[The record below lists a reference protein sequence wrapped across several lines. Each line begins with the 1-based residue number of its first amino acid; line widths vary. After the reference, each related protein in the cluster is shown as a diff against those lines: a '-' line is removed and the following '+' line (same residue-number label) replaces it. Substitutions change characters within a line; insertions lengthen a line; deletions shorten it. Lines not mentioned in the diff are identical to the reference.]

1 MRPGRSRVSA
11 VGRRAVVL
19 VLGAAVLLSACG
31 GISKSE
37 LEEEAQARGGGL
49 GESLP
54 LEALDVLEDE
64 LGQPAQ
70 FTGMYLDW
78 ENVSVTVLVPGSDD
92 ELDQYSYHATR
103 GLSDPTPVTGVA
115 PADELRPTLMTRDDL
130 ALEDLDEIIDD
141 AVERADLE
149 GGYADNVSIN
159 RLGSDRTDITV
170 TVTSPRRSATVLYR
184 GNGDFVEATTR

>member
-1 MRPGRSRVSA
+1 
-11 VGRRAVVL
+11 

-37 LEEEAQARGGGL
+37 LEQEAQARGGGL
-49 GESLP
+49 GERLP
-54 LEALDVLEDE
+54 IEALDAVEEE
-64 LGQPAQ
+64 LGEEAR
-70 FTGMYLDW
+70 FTGMYIDW
-78 ENVSVTVLVPGSDD
+78 ESVSVTVLVPGSDD
-92 ELDQYSYHATR
+92 ELDQYSYHASG
-103 GLSDPTPVTGVA
+103 GLADPTPISGVA

-141 AVERADLE
+141 AVERADLQ

-159 RLGSDRTDITV
+159 RFDSDRTDITV
-170 TVTSPRRSATVLYR
+170 TVTSPRRSATVTYR

>member
-1 MRPGRSRVSA
+1 VARSRVVEVA
-11 VGRRAVVL
+11 RRPLVL
-19 VLGAAVLLSACG
+19 VLGAALLLTACG
-31 GISKSE
+31 AIPKSE
-37 LEEEAQARGGGL
+37 LEEEAHARGGGL
-49 GESLP
+49 GETLP
-54 LEALDVLEDE
+54 LEALDAVEEE
-64 LGQPAQ
+64 LGEEPQ
-70 FTGMYLDW
+70 FTGMYIDW
-78 ENVSVTVLVPGSDD
+78 ENVSVTVLVPGRDD
-92 ELDQYSYHATR
+92 ELDQYSYHASR
-103 GLSDPTPVTGVA
+103 GLADPTPVTGVA

-170 TVTSPRRSATVLYR
+170 TVTSPRRSATVVYR